1 MTPTPSPSLAA
12 DPASSVLGQWPRWA
26 LAAGVGIVVG
36 LLPLL
41 LLGPGTDLDA
51 GSVIESGRSI
61 LHGDYLAS
69 RAPGSPVHEASV
81 GVLEWVGGV
90 ALANLGS
97 LAMGVALVVGLVAL
111 LQAHGVRR
119 PFAAAAVVVSNPWFL
134 VAATSTVDFVWA
146 LAFVVWGARAV
157 TARRHVLGGVLLGL
171 GVGCRMSSLVLV
183 AAVVLA
189 ELYGDRT
196 RRRGAFVTAAVAVV
210 VSIVVFLPP
219 FFAAG
224 SSIAFAENDFRT
236 STPVNLAGRALA
248 KDLYFVGPLAAVALV
263 VALPALARTATT
275 WRSSWLVRFAV
286 AGLVGSQVLFLRFPW
301 KMGHLLP
308 TLVCLAVLLAV
319 ALAERPRLLTA
330 IVVAQLI
337 YGVVNVQLFDPDRQN
352 EATGATVGVSVR
364 WGPFVTDTVCRGR
377 DREAWVGNDQ
387 ERQVAVWDCAKPWG
401 TGP

>member
-1 MTPTPSPSLAA
+1 
-12 DPASSVLGQWPRWA
+12 
-26 LAAGVGIVVG
+26 
-36 LLPLL
+36 
-41 LLGPGTDLDA
+41 
-51 GSVIESGRSI
+51 
-61 LHGDYLAS
+61 
-69 RAPGSPVHEASV
+69 VHEASV

-248 KDLYFVGPLAAVALV
+248 TPAAGTSAPGSAARKPASQGSSLV
-263 VALPALARTATT
+263 L
-275 WRSSWLVRFAV
+275 WS
-286 AGLVGSQVLFLRFPW
+286 
-301 KMGHLLP
+301 
-308 TLVCLAVLLAV
+308 
-319 ALAERPRLLTA
+319 
-330 IVVAQLI
+330 
-337 YGVVNVQLFDPDRQN
+337 
-352 EATGATVGVSVR
+352 
-364 WGPFVTDTVCRGR
+364 
-377 DREAWVGNDQ
+377 
-387 ERQVAVWDCAKPWG
+387 
-401 TGP
+401 